1 MDMIATNIGCV
12 VLALLLTVYASAMLS
27 MLIENKRYVCFDSG
41 NSLEKQQKYAF
52 SDSRENFLI
61 CMLCVFPVNVNAFPA
76 LSNYIIKALRK
87 QGQVQYSKTISG
99 TCNNA
104 QSGAIR
110 CEKRK
115 IVT

>member
-1 MDMIATNIGCV
+1 
-12 VLALLLTVYASAMLS
+12 
-27 MLIENKRYVCFDSG
+27 MLIKNKRYVCFDSG
-41 NSLEKQQKYAF
+41 NSLEKQQKYEF

-61 CMLCVFPVNVNAFPA
+61 CMLCMCVFPVNLNAFPA

-87 QGQVQYSKTISG
+87 QGQVQDSKTISG